1 MTEAIKVQKLPK
13 VTKQSIGLL
22 ELISRLAPNAIIL
35 LGEKDQSIIGVDY
48 LPKDLPNVYRDVY
61 GFLVT
66 KLQQNDYS
74 LDKLAHYLGY
84 TDETAGQYQSHGSVL
99 LMSALMTPGQFPG
112 EQVLKEL
119 TYKFNGITVA
129 NYLDQL

>member
-1 MTEAIKVQKLPK
+1 MAEAVKMPNKIKV
-13 VTKQSIGLL
+13 TNQSIGLL
-22 ELISRLAPNAIIL
+22 ELISRLAPDAIIL

-48 LPKDLPNVYRDVY
+48 MPKDLPNVYRDIY
-61 GFLVT
+61 GFLVA

-84 TDETAGQYQSHGSVL
+84 VDETAGQYQSHGSVL
-99 LMSALMTPGQFPG
+99 LMSALMTPGQYPG

-119 TYKFNGITVA
+119 TYKFNGITIA
-129 NYLDQL
+129 KYLDQL